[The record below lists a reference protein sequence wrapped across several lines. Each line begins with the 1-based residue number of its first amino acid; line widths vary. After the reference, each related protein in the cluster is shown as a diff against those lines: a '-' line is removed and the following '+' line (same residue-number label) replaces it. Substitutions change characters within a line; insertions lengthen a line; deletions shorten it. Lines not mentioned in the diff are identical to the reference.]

1 MIAFLS
7 LMVYRPKPFK
17 EKQLMGLKD
26 PLFMIAITSSTARL
40 PPKTF
45 QRETTNG
52 FKRPLLKIAITSY
65 VSVCTSQHVCTVQ
78 TVGVSINCYL
88 PT

>member
-1 MIAFLS
+1 MVAFLR

-52 FKRPLLKIAITSY
+52 FKRPLFKIAIT
-65 VSVCTSQHVCTVQ
+65 
-78 TVGVSINCYL
+78 YL
-88 PT
+88 CVPLSMCALSRQLESP